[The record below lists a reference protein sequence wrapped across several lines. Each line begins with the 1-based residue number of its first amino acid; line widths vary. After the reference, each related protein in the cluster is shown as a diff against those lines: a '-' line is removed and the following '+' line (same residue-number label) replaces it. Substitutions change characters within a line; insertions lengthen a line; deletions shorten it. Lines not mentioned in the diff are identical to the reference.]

1 MLSATQK
8 ELHMTPPSGIHSL
21 ERGLRLVTT
30 LTELGETF
38 TISEIAAHMEI
49 ARSAA
54 RRFVLT
60 LEYMGY
66 LELVEGR
73 YRCRAKIT
81 GLGEVF
87 LQSSELVQIA
97 HPHLLKLRDEINE
110 TVSLTV
116 LQDNMVTYLDRVA
129 PERLL
134 AVNIVVG
141 SRVPAYATA
150 TGRVLLGQL
159 PEEALDAYLASS
171 RRAFTES
178 TATSTEF
185 LKTAVMDA
193 HARGWYMAEQQLRS
207 GIISLAAPVRNP
219 KGGTVAAVNVS
230 SSAARC
236 TAQQIIDEFLGPL
249 LACVEAISGSYLPQ
263 YS

>member
-1 MLSATQK
+1 MA
-8 ELHMTPPSGIHSL
+8 PASGVQSL
-21 ERGLRLVTT
+21 ERGLRIVAA
-30 LTELGETF
+30 LTDLGKTF
-38 TISEIAAHMEI
+38 TVSEVAVHMEI

-81 GLGEVF
+81 ELGEAF
-87 LQSSELVQIA
+87 LQSNNLVRIA
-97 HPHLLKLRDEINE
+97 HPRLVTLRDEINE

-116 LQDNMVTYLDRVA
+116 LQDNMVTYLDRVV

-141 SRVPAYATA
+141 SKVPAYATA

-159 PEEALDAYLASS
+159 SEEALDAYLESTPRQS
-171 RRAFTES
+171 FTES
-178 TATSTEF
+178 TETSMES

-193 HARGWYMAEQQLRS
+193 RDRGWYLAEQQLRS
-207 GIISLAAPVRNP
+207 GILSLAAPVRSRD
-219 KGGTVAAVNVS
+219 GGTVAAVNVS
-230 SSAARC
+230 SSADRT
-236 TAQQIIDEFLGPL
+236 TAQKIIDDTLGHL
-249 LACVEAISGSYLPQ
+249 LACVEAIAGTDLLQ
-263 YS
+263 EI